1 MGILDPIRKLTSQSV
16 IWPPIEYELL
26 DAKKAGYL
34 KGKIL
39 NAGAGWRDLSH
50 LVDGELINQ
59 DITWPDDDRKNIHIF
74 SPIHNIPVADNTFDT
89 ILCIAVLEHVEN
101 PEEII
106 PEFLRVLK
114 PGGIVVASVPFMQ
127 PEHKIPT
134 DYQRYTKDGLERLF
148 RHRGFEILSCQ
159 SVFTVYHSLHWIAY
173 EWLHLKNTLGY
184 KFLRLLLLPVLA
196 YRARHSRLASDKLA
210 SVFQVLARKPVAT

>member
-59 DITWPDDDRKNIHIF
+59 DITWPDDDRKNTHIF

-106 PEFLRVLK
+106 PEFLRCRNRAVLWS
-114 PGGIVVASVPFMQ
+114 PRF
-127 PEHKIPT
+127 
-134 DYQRYTKDGLERLF
+134 
-148 RHRGFEILSCQ
+148 LSCSQ
-159 SVFTVYHSLHWIAY
+159 STKFRPITNAIPRTGWSDCS
-173 EWLHLKNTLGY
+173 NTE
-184 KFLRLLLLPVLA
+184 
-196 YRARHSRLASDKLA
+196 ASKYC
-210 SVFQVLARKPVAT
+210 LARVFSLSITHCIGSPMNGYI